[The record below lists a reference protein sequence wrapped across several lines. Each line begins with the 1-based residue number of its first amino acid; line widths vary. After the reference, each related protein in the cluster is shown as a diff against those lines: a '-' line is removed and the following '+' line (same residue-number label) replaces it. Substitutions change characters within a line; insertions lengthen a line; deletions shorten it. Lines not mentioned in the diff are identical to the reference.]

1 VGAQLDLAVFLFFAL
16 RISLSDIA
24 IYTIRNWD
32 LGYFLLS
39 IFILHGTMLVA
50 SFYKYQVALV
60 LMVSAL
66 LIGNWIGAGDLK
78 LLMVLTL
85 LTSNYQ
91 DWIFAL
97 IRSLLFAGLFAFGK
111 LLRRRENGELIA
123 MAPFLFL
130 GFIF

>member
-1 VGAQLDLAVFLFFAL
+1 
-16 RISLSDIA
+16 
-24 IYTIRNWD
+24 
-32 LGYFLLS
+32 
-39 IFILHGTMLVA
+39 
-50 SFYKYQVALV
+50 
-60 LMVSAL
+60 
-66 LIGNWIGAGDLK
+66 
-78 LLMVLTL
+78 MVLTL

>member
-1 VGAQLDLAVFLFFAL
+1 
-16 RISLSDIA
+16 
-24 IYTIRNWD
+24 
-32 LGYFLLS
+32 
-39 IFILHGTMLVA
+39 MLVA